1 VTQTWAVTSPNQSSS
16 LSGQPATGCF
26 WPIVAAGLVIH
37 SAAGDDSKRPA
48 AISGLCGRK
57 SNAQWTRQIP
67 KTIIFGIAR
76 MTLSDLA
83 NIAEIVGSIA
93 VVISLVYLAMQIR
106 QNTKT
111 VRNATLQSNT
121 ALWSSLLTAVA
132 EPGLVE
138 AYAAGLSGTPN
149 IQSVH
154 YTQFFLLCRGI
165 FVAFENQYY
174 QFREGA
180 LDQETYEGYERAISQ
195 QLLAFPGFRLWWRQ
209 SSSVFSPTFV
219 AHVDEMIR
227 AVPVA
232 APDKFYQEWQA
243 FQRQ

>member
-1 VTQTWAVTSPNQSSS
+1 
-16 LSGQPATGCF
+16 
-26 WPIVAAGLVIH
+26 
-37 SAAGDDSKRPA
+37 
-48 AISGLCGRK
+48 
-57 SNAQWTRQIP
+57 
-67 KTIIFGIAR
+67 

-93 VVISLVYLAMQIR
+93 VVISLGYLAIQVR
-106 QNTKT
+106 QNTKS
-111 VRNATLQSNT
+111 VRNSTLQSNT
-121 ALWSSLLTAVA
+121 ALWSSLLTNLA
-132 EPGLVE
+132 EPGIVE
-138 AYAAGLSGTPN
+138 AYAAGISGTPDTRPL
-149 IQSVH
+149 Q
-154 YTQFFLLCRGI
+154 YTQFFLICRGL

-209 SSSVFSPTFV
+209 SRNVFSPKFV

-232 APDKFYQEWQA
+232 TPDKFYREWQA
-243 FQRQ
+243 FQKQ